1 MQVSR
6 FESFP
11 GASVKEDFMNKSEKA
26 FEILKANRLIAFL
39 APETVDD
46 CITAYE
52 TLAPMG
58 VVLEIAFRTG
68 KALDGIR
75 ATLEKHPD
83 ALVLAGTVM
92 TPKQAEQAIGAGAAG
107 VISADYIPK
116 VVERCVEYD
125 VMCVPGGL
133 GDAGKQLVQKAE
145 LYGCDFEM
153 LRETRP
159 YQWIHKLFPAT
170 TEHQVFYSLAGPWK
184 SAFKGLRMV
193 YTGGISL
200 GNLGDLVRYDP
211 DGIFCGSAVAKRIH
225 EPEKMREEAKRWLD
239 IIKNRVK
246 E

>member
-1 MQVSR
+1 
-6 FESFP
+6 
-11 GASVKEDFMNKSEKA
+11 MNKSA
-26 FEILKANRLIAFL
+26 SVFDLLKSRQLIAFV

-46 CITAYE
+46 CVTAYE
-52 TLAPMG
+52 TLSPMG
-58 VVLEIAFRTG
+58 IVLEIAFRTQ
-68 KALDGIR
+68 KALDGIK

-92 TPKQAEQAIGAGAAG
+92 TPKQAGQAIEAGAAG
-107 VISADYIPK
+107 IVSADYIAK
-116 VVERCVEYD
+116 VVERCVESD

-133 GDAGKQLVQKAE
+133 GDVGKQLVQKAE

-153 LRETRP
+153 LREIRP

-184 SAFKGLRMV
+184 SAYKGLRMV
-193 YTGGISL
+193 YTGGVSL

-225 EPEKMREEAKRWLD
+225 EPEKMREEAERWLG
-239 IIKNRVK
+239 IIKNRGK